1 MCIYMY
7 ALIIRMQP
15 KYAPLLCNYVKLLA
29 LSVPTFKVQC
39 VSVFGESVETPEKV
53 KMERRQFVR
62 WEVSKASG
70 GEPKA

>member
-1 MCIYMY
+1 MYLYVCIDNG
-7 ALIIRMQP
+7 QP
-15 KYAPLLCNYVKLLA
+15 KYAALLCNYVKLLA

-39 VSVFGESVETPEKV
+39 VSIFGESVETHEKV

-70 GEPKA
+70 GEPKD

>member
-1 MCIYMY
+1 MY
-7 ALIIRMQP
+7 ALIIGMQP
-15 KYAPLLCNYVKLLA
+15 KYAALLCNYVKLLA

-39 VSVFGESVETPEKV
+39 VSVFGESVETHEEV